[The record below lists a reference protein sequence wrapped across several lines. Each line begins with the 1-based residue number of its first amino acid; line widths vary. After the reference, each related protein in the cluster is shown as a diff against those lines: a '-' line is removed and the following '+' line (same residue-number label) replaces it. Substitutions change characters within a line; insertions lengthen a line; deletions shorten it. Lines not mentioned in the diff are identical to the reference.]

1 MTRHMKKHRY
11 QTVLALDST
20 YMPMVE
26 MSRRKAIKA
35 LVTGRAHALD
45 LKTWSKLALD
55 EVASMPFHAVVFPKV
70 KAVPEMKLGFG
81 RGAFSILRRD
91 GHRCQYVGCTRRAT
105 TVDHVIPRCQG
116 GPSTWGNLVA
126 CCQECNARK
135 GGRTPE
141 QAGMQ
146 LKGTIKS
153 QRALLLERFHAL
165 TQVEAGNR

>member
-1 MTRHMKKHRY
+1 MSRSIKKHRY
-11 QTVLALDST
+11 QTVLALDSQ

-26 MSRRKAIKA
+26 MTRRKALKA
-35 LVTGRAHALD
+35 LATGRAHALD
-45 LKTWSKLALD
+45 LSTWAKLELQD
-55 EVASMPFHAVVFPKV
+55 VASQPFHAVVFSRA
-70 KAVPEMKLGFG
+70 KAVPEAKLGSG
-81 RGAFSILRRD
+81 RAHTSVLRRD
-91 GHRCQYVGCTRRAT
+91 GHRCQYVGCNRRAT

-126 CCQECNARK
+126 CCRECNMLK

-146 LKGTIKS
+146 LKAAVRS

-165 TQVEAGNR
+165 ADPGLRV